1 MVSVCKCRGSA
12 LERGAGW
19 AISGLRSVA
28 HAHDTYSVCTISTVY
43 VQNLAVSLRWFT
55 DDWPPADSHAWPR
68 IFWTRSW
75 FAAADGWARLPRKV
89 TRWPPGNVRSRTL
102 TDAYRRLR
110 ALIPGAGLL
119 LLPRVTVSNRTPV
132 WLGLKGPVTLGYGL
146 NFAALHSA
154 ALRGATRRSVWWGRS
169 YWHHT
174 GRANPIRLNVEPAPC
189 QLLANVYQGQGMAAF
204 DGRIIAG
211 SGVSDIFRSTHE

>member
-1 MVSVCKCRGSA
+1 MDSVCKCRGSA

-28 HAHDTYSVCTISTVY
+28 HAHDTYGVCTMSTVY

-68 IFWTRSW
+68 IFEQEVDSRQPTDDRGCREKWRG
-75 FAAADGWARLPRKV
+75 DRLEMYDHGRLP
-89 TRWPPGNVRSRTL
+89 TL

-132 WLGLKGPVTLGYGL
+132 WLGL
-146 NFAALHSA
+146 
-154 ALRGATRRSVWWGRS
+154 
-169 YWHHT
+169 
-174 GRANPIRLNVEPAPC
+174 
-189 QLLANVYQGQGMAAF
+189 
-204 DGRIIAG
+204 
-211 SGVSDIFRSTHE
+211 